1 MAKTR
6 IFGSSLI
13 LLMCLLISIF
23 LISSV
28 ASSQIES
35 NSVIK
40 DSIPPEAIIK
50 YNSNIYEV
58 NGFDDKSNVTITKKI
73 TCLKKDG
80 EICIKELR
88 KFIIKDEDGNDLTLT
103 AIHERIG
110 GQVKTTILN
119 LKYHGENVDDYNDE
133 KVGSNWFWVY
143 NFANFQQTRIQT
155 LKIRNE
161 YVTADYNPT
170 TNKTRIEIKNKTNSI
185 SYTKEGYYNIELYTD
200 KGKLKYDIQPQQIAS
215 VEPIVYKLLENNTWV
230 NIFVKM
236 RNDEGKLIDE
246 IVNNLNNQEFS
257 LEKKSIY
264 HDAFSGD
271 ISKAGLNKLVYNSNV
286 RGIYPNR
293 VAHV

>member
-1 MAKTR
+1 MSLRSRKVYKIDAFTIVMVK
-6 IFGSSLI
+6 GSI
-13 LLMCLLISIF
+13 TLLMCILIIFSIIF
-23 LISSV
+23 PIV
-28 ASSQIES
+28 SSQEDGV
-35 NSVIK
+35 NS
-40 DSIPPEAIIK
+40 PPEARIHF
-50 YNSNIYEV
+50 NSNIYEV
-58 NGFDDKSNVTITKKI
+58 NGFDDQSNVTTTK
-73 TCLKKDG
+73 
-80 EICIKELR
+80 
-88 KFIIKDEDGNDLTLT
+88 
-103 AIHERIG
+103 
-110 GQVKTTILN
+110 KTTILN